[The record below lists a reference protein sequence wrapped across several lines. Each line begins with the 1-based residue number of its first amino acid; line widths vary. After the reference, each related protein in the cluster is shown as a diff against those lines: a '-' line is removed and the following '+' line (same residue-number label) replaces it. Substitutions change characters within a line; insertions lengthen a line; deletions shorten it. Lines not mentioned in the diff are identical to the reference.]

1 MKRILLYVFKMKRVK
16 LCFILLVLSS
26 SLFAQASPDSGFTN
40 KAEAKNLKVN
50 GKRDGKWI
58 EYLKLED
65 EYESVTT
72 DTSKAKMYRLTIYN
86 AGKATGLMRTYYK
99 SGKLEADVFFID
111 GKQDGTAKG
120 YYESGKLA
128 FETPFDNGK
137 RNGTFKGYYEN
148 GKIKMEAIYNN
159 DKQVMMKEYD
169 ENGNEIQK

>member
-1 MKRILLYVFKMKRVK
+1 MKSPIRRIVHCTLFIVNCLLG
-16 LCFILLVLSS
+16 S

-40 KAEAKNLKVN
+40 KAEARNLKVN
-50 GKRDGKWI
+50 GKKDGKWI
-58 EYLKLED
+58 EYLKFED
-65 EYESVTT
+65 DYESVTT
-72 DTSKAKMYRLTIYN
+72 DTAKAIMYRLTIYK
-86 AGKATGLMRTYYK
+86 AGKAQGLLRTYYK
-99 SGKLEADVFFID
+99 SGKLEGDVFFID

-128 FETPFDNGK
+128 FITPFDNGK

-148 GKIKMEAIYNN
+148 GKIKMEAIYTN